1 MCRRPWPVQVF
12 EAKQQEHRAES
23 RRKLETT
30 HQNMRSVLK
39 DIYQNF
45 KDGSGEVQREYE
57 LADN

>member
-1 MCRRPWPVQVF
+1 MCRVQVF

-57 LADN
+57 LAYN